1 MSYALA
7 FRGIM
12 FGASWPDVHL
22 YSRTAEACF
31 AIGYQRLSL
40 PCARHDSALK
50 TLDLCVVENL
60 IREIFCTDAYAPTSN
75 GLLTA

>member
-12 FGASWPDVHL
+12 FGALWPDVHL

-31 AIGYQRLSL
+31 SIGYQRLSL
-40 PCARHDSALK
+40 PVLGMP
-50 TLDLCVVENL
+50 
-60 IREIFCTDAYAPTSN
+60 AY
-75 GLLTA
+75 